1 MTGAPA
7 YPAEFAGSVDPPATL
22 ADLTAEYVASVTGAD
37 MDRAGRVV
45 PVAAELVN
53 RYAPR
58 APGAVKVEA
67 ALRCCGWML
76 QAPAAGERRED
87 TGDIST
93 AWSPTVTGAMLASGA
108 RGLLAPWRVRR
119 AGAT

>member
-1 MTGAPA
+1 MTGTPA
-7 YPAEFAGSVDPPATL
+7 YPAELAGAVDPPATL
-22 ADLTAEYVASVTGAD
+22 AELTAEYVAEQTGAD
-37 MDRAGRVV
+37 VDRADRVV
-45 PVAAELVN
+45 AVAAELVN

-58 APGAVKVEA
+58 APESVRVEA

-76 QAPAAGERRED
+76 QAPSDGARRED

-108 RGLLAPWRVRR
+108 KGLLSPWRRRR